1 MKKRAI
7 LTIATVGYLSY
18 LQLFATQNLPVLSAQ
33 AEPLINPHL
42 GTLCKA
48 TAAISFGR
56 NFKIMQL
63 DKVDEQGVAWVHY
76 LRPSD
81 QSRWAIRC
89 HLQGDRVIWMSDN
102 PDSSG
107 RWRDGPE
114 DEVLTWKIK
123 GDKLTM
129 KLTYP
134 DGSGETQ
141 SFRLE

>member
-1 MKKRAI
+1 MKKRAM
-7 LTIATVGYLSY
+7 LTIATLGYLSY
-18 LQLFATQNLPVLSAQ
+18 LQLFATQHLPVLSAQ

-81 QSRWAIRC
+81 RSRWAIRC

-114 DEVLTWKIK
+114 DDVLRWNIT

-129 KLTYP
+129 KLTYA

-141 SFRLE
+141 TFRLE